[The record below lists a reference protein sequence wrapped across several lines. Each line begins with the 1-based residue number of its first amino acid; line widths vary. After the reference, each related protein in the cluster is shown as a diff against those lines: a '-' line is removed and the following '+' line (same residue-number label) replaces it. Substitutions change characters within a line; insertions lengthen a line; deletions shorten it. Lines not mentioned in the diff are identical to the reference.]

1 MCIRS
6 YESPLLRV
14 QKRSFPVLERTRVQ
28 SIPKPKGSRGT
39 QLNSFSGNLETGL
52 QEKGVAEPAEQ
63 LSENQVPGLAAM

>member
-1 MCIRS
+1 M
-6 YESPLLRV
+6 
-14 QKRSFPVLERTRVQ
+14 LERTRVQ

-39 QLNSFSGNLETGL
+39 QLSSFSGNLETGL